1 MLQTN
6 DNLSR
11 ELNELFLMLSKSLDI
26 TKTQYDNLTRS
37 YSAVGKYLEEDPEL
51 SSYHPVITPQG
62 SLRLGTI
69 IQPINEE
76 DDLDVDLVYRLI
88 EKWPTW
94 TQFDLKTR
102 VGNRLKSH
110 SLYKEMLDKEG
121 RRCWTLLYR
130 QNSDN
135 NKERYHM
142 DILPCVA
149 ESTYLERFHIL
160 NASGFDAQVINDIS
174 IRITDNKCDNYKT
187 SICIKEWMKSNPD
200 GYAMW
205 FASRCNIMSQNSR
218 ALLENVVPVR
228 KYVENKTILQRIVQI
243 LKRHRDV
250 MFNGDKDKPISII
263 ITTLAAKAYKG
274 EDNLFI
280 GLNNVIDGMESEIHK
295 NQDGTYIIE
304 NPVNFEE
311 NFADKWTS
319 HPNRRDN
326 FFRWLGKLKSDKDAF
341 INCKGSVLR
350 NVFALSFGEKVTNLI
365 FEKRALEHK
374 AEASNSKLKVSST
387 GIIGAIGTTLNA
399 KNTFFGEK

>member
-1 MLQTN
+1 MLQIN

-88 EKWPTW
+88 EK
-94 TQFDLKTR
+94 
-102 VGNRLKSH
+102 GS
-110 SLYKEMLDKEG
+110 
-121 RRCWTLLYR
+121 LLYR

-160 NASGFDAQVINDIS
+160 NASGFDAQVIDDIS

-187 SICIKEWMKSNPD
+187 SICIREWMKSNPD

-205 FASRCNIMSQNSR
+205 FASRCNITSQNNR
-218 ALLENVVPVR
+218 ALLENVIPVR
-228 KYVENKTILQRIVQI
+228 KYVENKTILQRI
-243 LKRHRDV
+243 
-250 MFNGDKDKPISII
+250 
-263 ITTLAAKAYKG
+263 
-274 EDNLFI
+274 
-280 GLNNVIDGMESEIHK
+280 
-295 NQDGTYIIE
+295 
-304 NPVNFEE
+304 
-311 NFADKWTS
+311 
-319 HPNRRDN
+319 
-326 FFRWLGKLKSDKDAF
+326 
-341 INCKGSVLR
+341 
-350 NVFALSFGEKVTNLI
+350 
-365 FEKRALEHK
+365 
-374 AEASNSKLKVSST
+374 
-387 GIIGAIGTTLNA
+387 
-399 KNTFFGEK
+399 

>member
-88 EKWPTW
+88 EKGSTW

-102 VGNRLKSH
+102 VGIRLKSH
-110 SLYKEMLDKEG
+110 SLYKEMLDKER

-149 ESTYLERFHIL
+149 ERTYLERFHIL
-160 NASGFDAQVINDIS
+160 NASGFDAQVIDDIS

-187 SICIKEWMKSNPD
+187 SICIREWMKSNPD

-205 FASRCNIMSQNSR
+205 FASRCNITSQNNR
-218 ALLENVVPVR
+218 ALLENVIPVR
-228 KYVENKTILQRIVQI
+228 KYVENKTILQRI
-243 LKRHRDV
+243 
-250 MFNGDKDKPISII
+250 
-263 ITTLAAKAYKG
+263 
-274 EDNLFI
+274 
-280 GLNNVIDGMESEIHK
+280 
-295 NQDGTYIIE
+295 
-304 NPVNFEE
+304 
-311 NFADKWTS
+311 
-319 HPNRRDN
+319 
-326 FFRWLGKLKSDKDAF
+326 
-341 INCKGSVLR
+341 
-350 NVFALSFGEKVTNLI
+350 
-365 FEKRALEHK
+365 
-374 AEASNSKLKVSST
+374 
-387 GIIGAIGTTLNA
+387 
-399 KNTFFGEK
+399 